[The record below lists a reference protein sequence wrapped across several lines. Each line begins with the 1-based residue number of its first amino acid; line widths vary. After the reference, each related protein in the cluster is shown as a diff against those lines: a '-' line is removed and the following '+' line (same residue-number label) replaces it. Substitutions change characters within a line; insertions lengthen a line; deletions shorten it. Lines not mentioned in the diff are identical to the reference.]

1 MANFEIAYKR
11 TAQFE
16 GGWSCEEPDNGN
28 WAGAKVGVGKCLG
41 TIAGITAYEVKE
53 FLGHEPT
60 LDEVKN
66 FPESSRKAIYKK
78 KYWDKIMGDSL
89 NEQEIA
95 NRMYDEAVNA
105 GIGAAIKLAEE
116 LTSVKVDGKMDNNLL
131 NSLNNIV

>member
-1 MANFEIAYKR
+1 MAKFEIAYKR
-11 TAQFE
+11 TASFE

-28 WAGAKVGVGKCLG
+28 WTGAKVGVGKCLG

-60 LDEVKN
+60 LNEVKN

-78 KYWDKIMGDSL
+78 KYWDKISGDL
-89 NEQEIA
+89 LTEQEIA

-105 GIGAAIKLAEE
+105 GVSAAIKLTEE
-116 LTSVKVDGKMDNNLL
+116 IAKVTIDGKMDNELIKT
-131 NSLNNIV
+131 LNNQA